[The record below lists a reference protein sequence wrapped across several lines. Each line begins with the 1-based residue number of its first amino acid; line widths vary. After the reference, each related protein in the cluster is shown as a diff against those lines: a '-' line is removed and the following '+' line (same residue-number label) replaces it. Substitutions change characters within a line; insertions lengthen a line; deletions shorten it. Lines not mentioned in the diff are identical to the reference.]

1 MDRCQRRPR
10 WDKSS
15 RGGRL
20 HRPGW
25 VLIQIGVT
33 SMQMTMIEALNSAL
47 VLELERDQRVVL
59 LGQDI
64 GANGGVFRVTEHLQ
78 RKFGEE
84 RVFDTPLSES
94 AIIGSSVGMA
104 VYGLRPIA
112 EIQVAGF
119 LFVCMN
125 QLVSQAARIRFR
137 SAGAYTCPLV
147 VRAPYGGGVRT
158 PELHSDSLEGVF
170 LQTPGLKVVIPSNPY
185 DAKGLLAS
193 AVADPDPVLF
203 LENIKLYRSF
213 RQETPEEYYTIPLG
227 QAKTVQEGSDVSL
240 FAYGAMVLVA
250 VEAAKQAQKESGT
263 SVEVIDLRTVW
274 PLDEDAIVASVE
286 KTGRAI
292 VVHEAPR
299 AGGIGAEV
307 TAIINE
313 HCLYSLLKPVERV
326 TGYDTPYPVPG
337 LEDYYLPTPAKV
349 LTALRRAMEP

>member
-1 MDRCQRRPR
+1 
-10 WDKSS
+10 
-15 RGGRL
+15 
-20 HRPGW
+20 
-25 VLIQIGVT
+25 
-33 SMQMTMIEALNSAL
+33 MQMTMIEALNSAL
-47 VLELERDQRVVL
+47 ALEMERDQRVVL
-59 LGQDI
+59 LGQDV
-64 GANGGVFRVTEHLQ
+64 GKNGGVFRVTEHLQ
-78 RKFGEE
+78 QKFGEE

-94 AIIGSSVGMA
+94 GIIGSSVGMA
-104 VYGLRPIA
+104 IYGLRPIA
-112 EIQVAGF
+112 EIQFAGF
-119 LFVCMN
+119 LFICMN

-147 VRAPYGGGVRT
+147 VRAPYGGGVRS

-213 RQETPEEYYTIPLG
+213 RQETPEEHYSIPLG
-227 QAKTVQEGSDVSL
+227 KAKTVQEGTDVSV
-240 FAYGAMVLVA
+240 FAYSAMVNVA
-250 VEAAKQAQKESGT
+250 LEAAKLAQQEMGT
-263 SVEVIDLRTVW
+263 SVEIIDLRTAW
-274 PLDEDAIVASVE
+274 PLDEQAIVNSVE

-313 HCLYSLLKPVERV
+313 HCLYSLLKPVERI
-326 TGYDTPYPVPG
+326 TGYDTPFPVPG

-349 LTALRRAMEP
+349 LTALRRAMKP